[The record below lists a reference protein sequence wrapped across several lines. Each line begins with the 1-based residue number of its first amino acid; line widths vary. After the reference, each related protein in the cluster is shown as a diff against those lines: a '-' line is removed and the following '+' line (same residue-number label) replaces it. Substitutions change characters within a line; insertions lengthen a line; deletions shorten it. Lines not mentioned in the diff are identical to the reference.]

1 VSLCAFSF
9 DFTINDPKPS
19 IEFSI
24 RASFQ
29 FSATGAGFN
38 AVDRPSTMNDNCTLQ
53 YCIYRAIRHVF
64 VKPITYAQREWRMKK
79 KDLKFFEELLN
90 NRLQELLNQADNT
103 VSGMTEQKE
112 NFPDPTDRA
121 TLESDRNFML
131 RIRDREHKLIKK
143 IKKALDRIENNTFGI
158 CESCGEDISVE
169 RLKARPVTTQCI
181 DCKTKEEAFEKA
193 LGL

>member
-1 VSLCAFSF
+1 
-9 DFTINDPKPS
+9 
-19 IEFSI
+19 
-24 RASFQ
+24 
-29 FSATGAGFN
+29 
-38 AVDRPSTMNDNCTLQ
+38 MN
-53 YCIYRAIRHVF
+53 
-64 VKPITYAQREWRMKK
+64 K
-79 KDLKFFEELLN
+79 KDLKFFEELLQK
-90 NRLQELLNQADNT
+90 RLQELLSHADET

-143 IKKALDRIENNTFGI
+143 VKKALERIDNGTFGI
-158 CESCGEDISVE
+158 CETCGEDISIE

-193 LGL
+193 LGI